1 MGAPAC
7 MVWYSTHA
15 GSNRDYCVAI
25 EMAGVALE
33 VYGVYSTQ
41 CAIAIDLVVM
51 V

>member
-7 MVWYSTHA
+7 IVWCSTHA

-41 CAIAIDLVVM
+41 RVISINLVVM